1 MRSMHNPYIDD
12 FYFTGNHT
20 DFDLY
25 LRKEI
30 DKTISRAR
38 SSWLKMLIDRHLLE
52 PVNNDNINVLVDWW
66 CWALTE
72 GGVTEAKLHKR
83 LHLHLDAAGSL
94 ATKIVNGK
102 PESCVIT
109 DTYVANRDL
118 ELPSFF
124 GAGSVTVYAKPNV
137 SVSQHGFSHNNVIH
151 YRQMPED
158 LPFLRGD
165 VAKGVRAKN
174 KEAGDI
180 IDRAAKIEE
189 IFDQLWNMRHQ
200 DAFEGATFCGGVN
213 FEGAVFMEAAKSDE
227 AQSCNYTVIDLRKQ
241 LREIVGNTPSESEIM
256 ADFDKRFLMI

>member
-1 MRSMHNPYIDD
+1 MAWYNSNR
-12 FYFTGNHT
+12 
-20 DFDLY
+20 
-25 LRKEI
+25 LRVL
-30 DKTISRAR
+30 TI
-38 SSWLKMLIDRHLLE
+38 
-52 PVNNDNINVLVDWW
+52 
-66 CWALTE
+66 
-72 GGVTEAKLHKR
+72 LHER

-102 PESCVIT
+102 PEPCVIT

-118 ELPSFF
+118 ELPPFC
-124 GAGSVTVYAKPNV
+124 GAASVTVYAKPNV
-137 SVSQHGFSHNNVIH
+137 KVSQYGHSHNEVICR
-151 YRQMPED
+151 RQIPEY
-158 LPFLRGD
+158 LPFLQRD
-165 VAKGVRAKN
+165 IVEGVRAKN

-200 DAFEGATFCGGVN
+200 DAFEGATFCSGVN
-213 FEGAVFMEAAKSDE
+213 FEGTVFMEAAKSDE